1 METNKDKLL
10 VLNLSEHGTVDPLQ
24 LLYALGYKNFITANE
39 MQNVAK
45 DYLLTLEKLIK
56 KQIED
61 AIARSD
67 IPTLNTLE
75 EEDRLIY
82 QVIEILEKKRLQPHN
97 ASLIQKKNLDLE
109 NWEAR
114 VYERQ
119 FLLETL
125 EQYDKEKE
133 ELEGQIK
140 EGQRQL
146 KELVKEYS
154 ETKYMVLFGKRQL
167 ADQFNKLDGKLEL

>member
-56 KQIED
+56 QQIDD
-61 AIARSD
+61 ASARKEKE
-67 IPTLNTLE
+67 TLNRLE
-75 EEDRLIY
+75 VEEDLIY
-82 QVIEILEKKRLQPHN
+82 QVIEILEKKRLEPHN
-97 ASLIQKKNLDLE
+97 ANLIHYGEMALE
-109 NWEAR
+109 DWETK
-114 VYERQ
+114 VICKED
-119 FLLETL
+119 LLETL